1 MIRLQNIVGLFRK
14 SKNNLE
20 EGGITPV
27 VDEKMRCPVCKS
39 FETKRN
45 VAKNKMVCPS
55 CGHHFRISA
64 RTRVKALCD
73 KGSFREFLTQLSTND
88 PLNFPGYDVK
98 LESGKM
104 GSGEDEAVLCGRA
117 SFKGQECALFVMEPQ
132 FMMGSMGSV
141 VGEKLARLFE
151 YAAEEELPVVG
162 FTCSGGARMQEGIL
176 SLMQMAKVS
185 GAVDYHSK
193 RGGLY
198 ITVLTDPTTGG
209 VTASFA
215 MLGDIILSE
224 PNATIG
230 FAGRRVIEQT
240 TKKKLPDDF
249 QKAEFL
255 LEHGFVDGIV
265 PRTQLRKTI
274 ATLLRQHEMK
284 EHSAALEDALF
295 RQEAKKYKINM
306 LSPYERVLT
315 ARSQDRPT
323 ARAYI
328 EKMFTDRTEL
338 HGDRKYAD
346 DQAIVG
352 GIGMLGEMPVTFIG
366 IERGRNLEERIQCNF
381 GSPMP
386 EGYRKALRL
395 MKQAEKFHR
404 PIICLVDTAGAFCG
418 EEAEE
423 RGQGQA
429 IADNLMEMMA
439 LKTPI
444 ITVVIGEGGS
454 GGALGLSVAN
464 RLYMLE
470 NAVFSVISPEGCASI
485 LWGEASLEA
494 SAEAA
499 KCLCITAEDM
509 KRFGVA
515 ERILPEKFGCF
526 EEMCNELKETLRGDF
541 KEIYKDSPKISEKRY
556 ERFRKLGSWI
566 ENK

>member
-1 MIRLQNIVGLFRK
+1 MTTLHNIVGLFRK
-14 SKNNLE
+14 SRNNLE
-20 EGGITPV
+20 PGGITPV
-27 VDEKMRCPVCKS
+27 VEEKMRCPVCKS
-39 FETKRN
+39 TETKRSI
-45 VAKNKMVCPS
+45 AKNKMVCPT
-55 CGHHFRISA
+55 CGNHFRIGA
-64 RTRVKALCD
+64 RTRIKALCD
-73 KGSFREFLTQLSTND
+73 KGSFQELMTEPTTND
-88 PLNFPGYDVK
+88 PLSFPGYDVK
-98 LESGKM
+98 LESGRL
-104 GSGEDEAVLCGRA
+104 GSGEAEAVLCGTA
-117 SFKGQECALFVMEPQ
+117 TIKGQECAVFMMEPQ

-151 YAAEEELPVVG
+151 FAAQASLPVVG

-185 GAVDYHSK
+185 GAVDYHSR

-215 MLGDIILSE
+215 MLGDIILAE
-224 PNATIG
+224 PGATVG

-255 LEHGFVDGIV
+255 LEHGFIDAIV
-265 PRTQLRKTI
+265 PRTEMRRTL
-274 ATLLRQHEMK
+274 ANLLRQHAK
-284 EHSAALEDALF
+284 RQHSFVPATESDAMQEVAEKVNALL
-295 RQEAKKYKINM
+295 
-306 LSPYERVLT
+306 PYERVVA
-315 ARSQDRPT
+315 ARAQDRPT

-328 EKMFTDRTEL
+328 EKLFTDRIEL
-338 HGDRKYAD
+338 HGDRKFAD
-346 DQAIVG
+346 DKAIIG

-366 IERGRNLEERIQCNF
+366 IERGRTLEERIECRF

-395 MKQAEKFHR
+395 IEQAEKFNR
-404 PIICLVDTAGAFCG
+404 PVVCFVDTAGAFCG

-429 IADNLMEMMA
+429 IADNLMKLMA

-464 RLYMLE
+464 KVYMLE

-485 LWGEASLEA
+485 LWGAASPEAA
-494 SAEAA
+494 AEAA

-509 KRFGVA
+509 LRLGVA
-515 ERILPEKFGCF
+515 ERLIAEDFSDF
-526 EEMCNELKETLRGDF
+526 DAMCEDLQATLYADFREVFAQGD
-541 KEIYKDSPKISEKRY
+541 KIAEKRY
-556 ERFRKLGSWI
+556 ERFRKLGSWD
-566 ENK
+566 ER

>member
-1 MIRLQNIVGLFRK
+1 MHNIVGLFRK

-20 EGGITPV
+20 EGGITPI

-45 VAKNKMVCPS
+45 IAKNKMVCPS
-55 CGHHFRISA
+55 CGHHFRIGA

-73 KGSFREFLTQLSTND
+73 KGSFQEFLTELSTND
-88 PLNFPGYDVK
+88 PLDFPGYDVK

-104 GSGEDEAVLCGRA
+104 GSGEEEAVLCGRA
-117 SFKGQECALFVMEPQ
+117 SFKGQECAIFVMEPQ

-141 VGEKLARLFE
+141 VGERLARLFE
-151 YAAEEELPVVG
+151 YAAEEKLPVVG

-209 VTASFA
+209 VSASFA

-255 LEHGFVDGIV
+255 LDHGFVDAIV
-265 PRTQLRKTI
+265 PRTELRKTI
-274 ATLLRQHEMK
+274 SRLLHQHKMK
-284 EHSAALEDALF
+284 DHRAALEDAVL
-295 RQEAKKYKINM
+295 RQEAKQLKTNTNE

-315 ARSQDRPT
+315 ARSQERPT

-328 EKMFTDRTEL
+328 ENMFTDRTEF
-338 HGDRKYAD
+338 HGDRKFAD
-346 DQAIVG
+346 DQAVIG
-352 GIGMLGEMPVTFIG
+352 GMGMLGEMPVTFIG

-395 MKQAEKFHR
+395 MKQAEKFQR
-404 PIICLVDTAGAFCG
+404 PIICFVDTAGAFCG

-429 IADNLMEMMA
+429 IADNLMKMMA
-439 LKTPI
+439 ITTPI
-444 ITVVIGEGGS
+444 ITIVIGEGGS
-454 GGALGLSVAN
+454 GGAIGLSVAN
-464 RLYMLE
+464 RVYMLE

-485 LWGEASLEA
+485 LLGESSREA
-494 SAEAA
+494 AAEAA

-515 ERILPEKFGCF
+515 ERIIPEDFWCF
-526 EEMCNELKETLRGDF
+526 EEMCNQLKETLRGDL
-541 KEIYKDSPKISEKRY
+541 KEIYKDAPRISEKRY
-556 ERFRKLGSWI
+556 ERFRRLGSWN